1 MVIHCAAERFP
12 DKCASDPEGVKRLN
26 VEASRKLAS
35 ECNSR
40 NILLIYISTDYVFD
54 GKPEAAPYEADSPVN
69 PPNFYGETKYAG
81 EQAVLSA
88 GKQSVVL
95 RVPVLYGEVEKNKE
109 SAVNVLMDAVW
120 SKETIEMDHWSIRY
134 PT

>member
-1 MVIHCAAERFP
+1 M
-12 DKCASDPEGVKRLN
+12 SDPEGVKRLN

-40 NILLIYISTDYVFD
+40 NILLVYISTDYVFD
-54 GKPEAAPYEADSPVN
+54 GKPNAAPYEADSPTN

-81 EQAVLSA
+81 ERAVLSA
-88 GKQSVVL
+88 GGQSVVL
-95 RVPVLYGEVEKNKE
+95 RVPVLYGKVEQNKE
-109 SAVNVLMDAVW
+109 SAVNVLMDAVR
-120 SKETIEMDHWSIRY
+120 SGETIEMDHWSIRY